1 MPVTSGG
8 RRSAKRVAKRL
19 KSQRRVG
26 AEPRAAALGGA
37 LAALAGVV
45 WWIRTHPTPLPY
57 SQRFFVQVPHP
68 LLTRR
73 RLLRLL
79 DLEPGETLLEIGPG
93 TGLYTRALADGVGA
107 AGTVSMLDAQREM
120 LDHALAASRS
130 RGLANLAATEG
141 DARELPYDDESFD
154 VAVIVRTLGEV
165 PDQEQALAELARVLR
180 PGGRLAVGEAADDPH
195 FVSHR
200 ALVRRAEQAGLR
212 PEARLGAPF
221 AYFALLRR

>member
-1 MPVTSGG
+1 MRVTSRGKRSPKQWIG
-8 RRSAKRVAKRL
+8 RRLKRRP
-19 KSQRRVG
+19 RVQ
-26 AEPRAAALGGA
+26 PRAAALGGA
-37 LAALAGVV
+37 GVAFAGGV

-79 DLEPGETLLEIGPG
+79 GLEPGERLLEIGPG

-107 AGTVSMLDAQREM
+107 AGTVTVLDAQREM
-120 LDHALAASRS
+120 LDHTLAASRR
-130 RGLANLAATEG
+130 RGLANITATEG
-141 DARELPYDDESFD
+141 DARELPFSDGAFD

-165 PDQEQALAELARVLR
+165 PAQDEVLAELARTLR
-180 PGGRLAVGEAADDPH
+180 PGGRLAVGEGADDPH
-195 FVSHR
+195 FVSRR
-200 ALVRRAEQAGLR
+200 ALVRRAEQAGLTL
-212 PEARLGAPF
+212 EAWAGPPF